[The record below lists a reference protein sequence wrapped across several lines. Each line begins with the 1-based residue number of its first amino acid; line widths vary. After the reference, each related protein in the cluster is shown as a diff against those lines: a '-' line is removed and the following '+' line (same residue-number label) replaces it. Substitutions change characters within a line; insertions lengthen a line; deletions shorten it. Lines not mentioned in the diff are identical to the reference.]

1 MQASL
6 SIWSKRVAPQRA
18 MVLILGLA
26 VLFAGMRFVG
36 IHGSASSRWMLPL
49 GFVLMMAAPWMLL
62 SGEGRRQI
70 GLRPSASISQY
81 PAAVLGGVIAALAC
95 FALGAILFGGGA
107 DNWFMSVAAN
117 YRSTMDTSRL
127 STAKLYLIFT
137 LPALLF
143 SPIGEEIFFRGML
156 QRSLEEKLSV
166 KASTSIECAAFGIVH
181 LCHHG
186 LVLGAAGVTIRPFS
200 GALWVVLMFL
210 VALMFAEIRKR
221 SGSLFPA
228 MASHAAFNA
237 TMNSLIFAF
246 LWK

>member
-1 MQASL
+1 MQTSI
-6 SIWSKRVAPQRA
+6 SIWSNRVAPQRA
-18 MVLILGLA
+18 LVLILGLA

-36 IHGSASSRWMLPL
+36 MLGPATARWMLPL
-49 GFVLMMAAPWMLL
+49 GFVLMTAAPWMLL
-62 SGEGRRQI
+62 SREGRRQI
-70 GLRPSASISQY
+70 GLRPPSSFSQY
-81 PAAVLGGVIAALAC
+81 PSAVLGGVTAALAC
-95 FALGAILFGGGA
+95 FALGTMLFGDGA
-107 DNWFMSVAAN
+107 DNWFMTVASN
-117 YRSTMDTSRL
+117 YRSTMDTSRF
-127 STAKLYLIFT
+127 STAKLYLVFT
-137 LPALLF
+137 LPALLL

-156 QRSLEEKLSV
+156 QRSLEERLSV
-166 KASTSIECAAFGIVH
+166 SASTSIECAAFGIVH

-186 LVLGAAGVTIRPFS
+186 LALGAAGVTIRPFS

-237 TMNSLIFAF
+237 TMNSVIFAF

>member
-6 SIWSKRVAPQRA
+6 SIWGNRVAPQRA
-18 MVLILGLA
+18 LVLIVGLA

-36 IHGSASSRWMLPL
+36 TLGPTTTRWMLPL
-49 GFVLMMAAPWMLL
+49 CFVLMATAPWMFL

-70 GLRPSASISQY
+70 GLRPPSSFSQY
-81 PAAVLGGVIAALAC
+81 PAAVFGGLAAALAC
-95 FALGAILFGGGA
+95 FALGTMLFGDGA

-117 YRSTMDTSRL
+117 YRSTMDTSRF

-156 QRSLEEKLSV
+156 QRSLEERLSV
-166 KASTSIECAAFGIVH
+166 NASTSIECAAFGIVH

-186 LVLGAAGVTIRPFS
+186 LALGAAGVTIRPLS
-200 GALWVVLMFL
+200 GALWVVLMFF
-210 VALMFAEIRKR
+210 VALMFAAIRKR

-237 TMNSLIFAF
+237 TMNSVIFAF